1 MLPKAVF
8 NLTKVHWRLAT
19 IYLFLT
25 DLARSRHANQ
35 FHMLGFILSEYA
47 AVALIARYTAM

>member
-19 IYLFLT
+19 IYLLLT

-47 AVALIARYTAM
+47 AVALIARYTVM